1 MAAEAL
7 SGKVRLMTGALVLIT
22 LGVLFLLN
30 NLYPGDFAFRRLWPV
45 IVIVIGLAKILE
57 NVMGRKERP

>member
-1 MAAEAL
+1 
-7 SGKVRLMTGALVLIT
+7 MTGALVLIA

-30 NLYPGDFAFRRLWPV
+30 NLYPDDFAFRRLWPV